1 MKRTGFLTTAVLLVM
16 ILAASCEFDRSMIHV
31 VEVEVTSA
39 SGTVQTAN
47 IDVRVGRSQTGTDNV
62 ELPYREEVARVRQ
75 YVGHQFP
82 VEATAALSSGAGDI
96 TVTVYI
102 NGGVFDT
109 AASSGPNAWA
119 TVTGDVINI
128 TY

>member
-1 MKRTGFLTTAVLLVM
+1 MKRIRSLTTAVLLVM

-47 IDVRVGRSQTGTDNV
+47 IDVRVGRSQTGRDNV

-82 VEATAALSSGAGDI
+82 VEATAAHTLSSGDI

-102 NGGVFDT
+102 NGGVFNT
-109 AASSGPNAWA
+109 AVSSGPNARA